1 MPVVVAPLA
10 DDGAEVILVES
21 PVGTPLDQAIHEVP
35 ESQRPQ
41 VLVEW
46 ATSFTELLRKV
57 HDRGVT
63 HCDLK
68 PSNLMIAD
76 EKPVILDFGASFF
89 AQDHSMSNQLMTPV
103 YATEGILYY
112 RSPPSKGSDFVAL
125 MYTFFALEI
134 GEDKWLGQFE
144 HDLDN
149 RPTFEHLASKQS
161 SVFANILRETGLSA
175 SQLDKW
181 YTYGAI
187 GRSAKSDFAKSL
199 VANANGSTPGAL
211 CQQPIAEPNKG
222 SPANLLTWPC
232 LFGLVS
238 ATAVAAMFKYFDF
251 KRG

>member
-46 ATSFTELLRKV
+46 ATSFAELLRKV
-57 HDRGVT
+57 HERGVIR
-63 HCDLK
+63 CDLK

-76 EKPVILDFGASFF
+76 GEPVILDFGVSFF
-89 AQDHSMSNQLMTPV
+89 AQDHSMSTQLMTPV

-112 RSPPSKGSDFVAL
+112 RSPPSKDSDFVAL

-144 HDLDN
+144 NDLDS
-149 RPTFEHLASKQS
+149 RSTFEHLVSQQS
-161 SVFANILRETGLSA
+161 SVFANILRETGLSS

-187 GRSAKSDFAKSL
+187 GRSVKSDFAKGL
-199 VANANGSTPGAL
+199 DANVNGSTPGTL
-211 CQQPIAEPNKG
+211 CQQPITETNKG
-222 SPANLLTWPC
+222 SPANLLTWTC
-232 LFGLVS
+232 FFGLVS
-238 ATAVAAMFKYFDF
+238 ATAVAAIFKYFDVQ
-251 KRG
+251 RG